1 MLTDRRTDRTR
12 RRLTVEPLEARE
24 VPATFGVP
32 WPDSSHLTISFAPD
46 GTSAAGLKSGLAAAL
61 DTQMPR
67 DVWRATVLRAAQVW
81 ASAANLNIGV
91 VADSGDPF
99 ATPGATQADGRFGDI
114 RMGGFAMAGD
124 ALGEAVPPDPVL
136 AGTLAGDVF
145 FNTNVAFTPEKLYSV
160 ALHEIGHALGM
171 APSANPRSVMFNQF
185 AGHSDLALA
194 DVVAIRGLY
203 ARRVPDPAEGIAGNA
218 TFGQSTPI
226 IRPERYDGETPL
238 AAYGTLATGTD
249 VDGFVFRNVPDNSGP
264 ITVRLQTA
272 GISLVQPRLS
282 MFDGSGRLLGRVPGT
297 ATEGDTVQFTLP
309 ESVPNRLYYLR
320 VDAAP
325 GSTNRVGRYGLAVTF
340 DNLQEPAGI
349 SLDDVLRGPYETLS
363 PDDLED
369 LFEHPDRAYYHED
382 NSSDDSA
389 GHADILRPGY
399 GPTSLVRFY
408 TVASIYPVADVDF
421 YRLRAPH
428 VGPRVPLTLVASV
441 RAIGPNGVTPEIEI
455 LDRDQQPVPVEVLVN
470 GAGVFTVQATGVR
483 ADQRYFLR
491 LAGGGEGNFDLEAA
505 FRTRPVALQSIASS
519 TIDAGH
525 PDTYK
530 LFAARSQLFGF
541 TLSAAGDAGAA
552 VRMAITNR
560 AGITVFDLTAT
571 AGATVS
577 GLSAFLPPGEYTV
590 RVTSVG
596 TSDPV
601 AYSIRGAVVTD
612 PIGPQPGNSQ
622 LGPIYQDPNNPGG
635 YLYPG
640 DVKSPDPYFWTI
652 AVI

>member
-1 MLTDRRTDRTR
+1 MTDRRTDRTR
-12 RRLTVEPLEARE
+12 RRLTVEPLEGRE

-32 WPDSSHLTISFAPD
+32 WSDSSHLTISFAPD
-46 GTSAAGLKSGLAAAL
+46 GTSAAGLESGLSAAL
-61 DTQMPR
+61 DAQIPR
-67 DVWRATVLRAAQVW
+67 DVWQGTILRAAQAW
-81 ASAANLNIGV
+81 ANAANLNIGV

-99 ATPGATQADGRFGDI
+99 ATPGATQSDRRFGDI
-114 RMGGFAMAGD
+114 RIGGFPMDGD

-145 FNTNVAFTPEKLYSV
+145 FNTNVAFTPQKLYSV

-171 APSANPRSVMFNQF
+171 APSTNPNSVMFNQF
-185 AGHSDLALA
+185 AGHSALALA
-194 DVVAIRGLY
+194 DAVAIRGLY
-203 ARRVPDPAEGIAGNA
+203 ARRTAEGPSGNA
-218 TFGQSTPI
+218 TFATSTRI
-226 IRPERYDGETPL
+226 VHPERFDGETPL
-238 AAYGTLATGTD
+238 VAYGTLGGGAD
-249 VDGFVFRNVPDNSGP
+249 VDGFVFRNVPENSGP
-264 ITVRLQTA
+264 VTVRVQTA

-282 MFDGSGRLLGRVPGT
+282 LFDDRGRLLGRVTGT
-297 ATEGDTVQFTLP
+297 KAEGDTVQFTLP
-309 ESVPNRLYYLR
+309 ETVPGRNYYVK

-340 DNLQEPAGI
+340 DNLVEPTGI
-349 SLDDVLRGPYETLS
+349 SVDEVLRGPYETLD
-363 PDDLED
+363 PNDLED
-369 LFEHPDRAYYHED
+369 LFEHPDRAYYHD
-382 NSSDDSA
+382 DHGSDDSA

-399 GPTSLVRFY
+399 GPTSLVRFS

-470 GAGVFTVQATGVR
+470 GDGVFTVQATGVN

-491 LAGGGEGNFDLEAA
+491 LAGGGQGNFDLEAA
-505 FRTRPVALQSIASS
+505 FRTRPVALQSFANG
-519 TIDAGH
+519 TVDGGH

-530 LFAARSQLFGF
+530 LYAARSQLFGF
-541 TLSAAGDAGAA
+541 TLSAAGDPGAA
-552 VRMAITNR
+552 VRMAITNQ
-560 AGITVFDLTAT
+560 AGITVFDVTAA
-571 AGATVS
+571 AGETVS

-596 TSDPV
+596 STDQV
-601 AYSIRGAVVTD
+601 EYFVRGAVMTD